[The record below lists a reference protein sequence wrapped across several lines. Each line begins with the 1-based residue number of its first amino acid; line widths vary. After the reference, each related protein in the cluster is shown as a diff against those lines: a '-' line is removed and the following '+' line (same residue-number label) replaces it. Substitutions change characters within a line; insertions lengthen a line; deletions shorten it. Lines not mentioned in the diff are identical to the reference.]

1 MRVSSFSR
9 LSSLAVSLVS
19 VLFLTFLIW
28 SNVQLNQ
35 LSKQQKSFQQI
46 KQQIQVGVVAALTNY
61 LQSGDTLQL
70 NQAADLLQ
78 NIDNKLTQLELQQA
92 APLGKAVRRLQ
103 QRIAQ
108 DYRAVG
114 KLAGESN
121 GLVTNAERSLTNE
134 VSSLI
139 DYAQQG
145 YTEQPEVATS
155 YLALAS
161 DLVQNIT
168 QLIHEREQLSS
179 GNEKADIRPVLQ
191 SIERSI
197 KDLKALPLLG
207 ILEELPDQSMM
218 LVQREASD
226 LGEKIVGELASLAR
240 RYPDEL
246 KQTQALVAE
255 RTKALAQIKTDIQLL
270 QEKALAS
277 EQAIEQQQQH
287 TLTQIKWV
295 VVALVALL
303 ILFALTNFVL
313 MKGMVLN
320 PLRRLRNAMQRLV
333 QEGQMEPL
341 PSSGARSEMDEIAES
356 FNTLLTINSEDEQ
369 RKKQQMKVVKEALNT
384 IADEIRQVTDSSE
397 VSSRSANQNMQQL
410 EQLSELSEQLTQR
423 FEVLEKNA
431 QATSQSVTRSESDTT
446 GLEQASADAQ
456 RLIEKG
462 SLSVKEL
469 ATSVNEVNHIL
480 TVINSIAEQ
489 TNLLALNAAIEAA
502 RAGEHGRGFAV
513 VADEVR
519 KLASQTNQSLSEVQQ
534 ILTRLT
540 GASESLDENYML
552 IKSAATEQRQ
562 KVTNLADALKEM
574 GEKASS
580 SSAQV
585 GTAFDLVSSQ
595 SDHVQSFEQTMSQL
609 VNSLN
614 GSVDLLQKVQ
624 QQADQQQQKIDQV
637 FGH

>member
-19 VLFLTFLIW
+19 VLFLALLLW

-61 LQSGDTLQL
+61 LQSGDTIKL

-78 NIDNKLTQLELQQA
+78 VVDKKLHKMELQQA
-92 APLGKAVRRLQ
+92 APLSNAVRTLQ

-114 KLAGESN
+114 KLAGQSN

-145 YTEQPEVATS
+145 YSEQPEVARA

-168 QLIHEREQLSS
+168 QLIHEREQLTDS
-179 GNEKADIRPVLQ
+179 NEEADVKPVLET
-191 SIERSI
+191 IERSI
-197 KDLKALPLLG
+197 AALEALPLLG
-207 ILEELPDQSMM
+207 VMEELPDQSMM
-218 LVQREASD
+218 LVQREARD
-226 LGEKIVGELASLAR
+226 LGEKIISELASLTR
-240 RYPDEL
+240 RYPGEL
-246 KQTQALVAE
+246 KQTQELVGE
-255 RTKALAQIKTDIQLL
+255 RTKALVQIKTDIQLL
-270 QEKALAS
+270 QEKALLS

-287 TLTQIKWV
+287 TLTQIKWAIV
-295 VVALVALL
+295 GLVALL
-303 ILFALTNFVL
+303 IVFALTNFVL
-313 MKGMVLN
+313 MKRMVLS
-320 PLRRLRNAMQRLV
+320 PLRTLRDAMQRLV
-333 QEGQMEPL
+333 QEGQMESL
-341 PSSGARSEMDEIAES
+341 PSSGARSEMGEIAES
-356 FNTLLTINSEDEQ
+356 FNTLLTINSEEEQ
-369 RKKQQMKVVKEALNT
+369 RKKQQMKVVKGALNT

-397 VSSRSANQNMQQL
+397 GSSRSANQNMQQL
-410 EQLSELSEQLTQR
+410 QQLSELSEQLIQR

-431 QATSQSVTRSESDTT
+431 QATSQSVMRSEADTT
-446 GLEQASADAQ
+446 GLEQASAEAQ

-469 ATSVNEVNHIL
+469 ATSVTEVNHIL

-540 GASESLDENYML
+540 GASESLDENYLL
-552 IKSAATEQRQ
+552 IQSAATEQRQ
-562 KVTNLADALKEM
+562 KVTNLADALSEM

-585 GTAFDLVSSQ
+585 DTAFELVSAQ
-595 SDHVQSFEQTMSQL
+595 SDHVQRFEQTMSQL

-637 FGH
+637 FGR